1 MIRVYDRNGSR
12 LLAERTYVDLS
23 DDPVRLY
30 WEQDSL
36 QYPENDNL
44 GTIKLPPSLYDRFMA
59 KLP

>member
-1 MIRVYDRNGSR
+1 MAHDSLPSEPTSIY
-12 LLAERTYVDLS
+12 RTTRS
-23 DDPVRLY
+23 
-30 WEQDSL
+30 SL